1 MAPKLCEDKVQH
13 CPGSAASLGV
23 LDPWSEA
30 LSDKSVLEPGQAW
43 LFSSGAGENCR
54 ILPVSQNNSNPT
66 MFPWEVWMQI
76 GGCGP
81 SSCL

>member
-1 MAPKLCEDKVQH
+1 MAPKLCEVKVQH

-43 LFSSGAGENCR
+43 LFS
-54 ILPVSQNNSNPT
+54 
-66 MFPWEVWMQI
+66 
-76 GGCGP
+76 
-81 SSCL
+81 